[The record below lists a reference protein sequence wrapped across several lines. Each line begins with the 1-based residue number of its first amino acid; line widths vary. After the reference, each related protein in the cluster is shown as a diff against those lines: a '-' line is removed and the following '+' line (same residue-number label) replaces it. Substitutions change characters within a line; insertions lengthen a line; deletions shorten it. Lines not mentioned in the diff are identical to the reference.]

1 MLVKKCSR
9 CKKYKFKWKYN
20 KNKVKKDGL
29 QYQCRACQHDY
40 HNKEWYPS
48 MRNHQIKMVKRNKF
62 KRRHNNYKR
71 VVEEYFINGC
81 IDCGEKDIQVL
92 EFDHVR
98 GVKKRVGYKGS
109 EGVSYL
115 IRHGYK
121 WQTVKEEIEKCEIRC
136 RNCHKK
142 RTWKENNYYSD
153 MEEIINNNGTN
164 SKGAS

>member
-1 MLVKKCSR
+1 MLIKKCSR
-9 CKKYKFKWKYN
+9 CKKYRFTWQYN
-20 KNKVKKDGL
+20 KNKAKKDGL
-29 QYQCRACQHDY
+29 QYQCRPCQHDY

-48 MRNHQIKMVKRNKF
+48 RRNHQIKMVKRNKF
-62 KRRHNNYKR
+62 KRRHDNYKK
-71 VVEEYFINGC
+71 VVEEYFVNGC
-81 IDCGEKDIQVL
+81 VDCGEKDIQVL

-98 GVKKRVGYKGS
+98 GIKKRVGYKGS

-121 WQTVKEEIEKCEIRC
+121 WETVQTEIDKCEVRC

-153 MEEIINNNGTN
+153 LEEIINNNGTN

>member
-1 MLVKKCSR
+1 MFVKKCSR

-20 KNKVKKDGL
+20 KNKAKKDGL
-29 QYQCRACQHDY
+29 QYQCRECQHDY

-98 GVKKRVGYKGS
+98 GVKKELAIKALRAF
-109 EGVSYL
+109 L
-115 IRHGYK
+115 I
-121 WQTVKEEIEKCEIRC
+121 
-136 RNCHKK
+136 
-142 RTWKENNYYSD
+142 
-153 MEEIINNNGTN
+153 
-164 SKGAS
+164 

>member
-1 MLVKKCSR
+1 MFVKKCSR

-20 KNKVKKDGL
+20 KNKAKKDGL
-29 QYQCRACQHDY
+29 QYQCRECQHDY
-40 HNKEWYPS
+40 HN
-48 MRNHQIKMVKRNKF
+48 QIKMVKRNKF

-71 VVEEYFINGC
+71 VVEEYFVNGC

-142 RTWKENNYYSD
+142 RTWKVNNYYSD
-153 MEEIINNNGTN
+153 MEEIVNNNGTN